1 MSYLGDR
8 GFKQVFCALTLMS
21 LILTTGWGCSSSE
34 ADKRNTSA
42 RAVPVIAGSVTQKS
56 IPLQLRAIGSV
67 QAFTTVSIRS
77 LAGGEIIGV
86 HFAEGQEVR
95 KGDLLFTIDPR
106 SYEATVR
113 QAEAT
118 LAKDLAQVKKV
129 EADIARDT
137 AQANNARVQAERYK
151 SLIERQL
158 VAQDQYEQ
166 FRTNAE
172 SLEAT
177 LLADKAAL
185 ENAKAAVE
193 ADRAALENAKIQ
205 LGYCSVRSP
214 ISGRIGNL
222 LVHRGN
228 FVKASDTQPLAVL
241 AVVNQVSP
249 VYVVFSLPERSL
261 PEIRKYMAT
270 GKLEVEAWLP
280 NEDKPAEKGVLTFVD
295 NAIDNST
302 GTIQLKGT
310 FSNKAGRLLPGQ
322 FVSAILTLAIQPNGI
337 VVPTKAIQTG
347 QQGQY
352 VFVIKQDL
360 TVESRPV
367 VVDRTMSEETIIG
380 KGLNPGE
387 TVVIDGQLQLIPGT
401 KVEIKNPPSNE
412 TSSRKPA

>member
-1 MSYLGDR
+1 MSYLSDR
-8 GFKQVFCALTLMS
+8 RFTQAFCALTLMF
-21 LILTTGWGCSSSE
+21 LILTTGWGCSSSDS
-34 ADKRNTSA
+34 DKRNTST
-42 RAVPVIAGSVTQKS
+42 RVVPVIVGSVTQKS
-56 IPLQLRAIGSV
+56 IPLQLRAIGTV
-67 QAFTTVSIRS
+67 QAFTTVSLRS
-77 LAGGEIIGV
+77 LVGGEIVGV
-86 HFAEGQEVR
+86 HFVAGQEVR
-95 KGDLLFTIDPR
+95 EGDLLFTIDPR
-106 SYEATVR
+106 SYEAMVR

-118 LAKDLAQVKKV
+118 LAKDFAQVKQA
-129 EADIARDT
+129 EADIAKDT
-137 AQANNARVQAERYK
+137 AQAKNARVQAERYK

-158 VAQDQYEQ
+158 VAQEQYDQS
-166 FRTNAE
+166 RTNAE

-193 ADRAALENAKIQ
+193 ADKAALENAKIQ
-205 LGYCSVRSP
+205 LGYCSIRSP
-214 ISGRIGNL
+214 IGGRIGNL

-228 FVKASDTQPLAVL
+228 VVKANDTQSL

-249 VYVVFSLPERSL
+249 VYVVFSLPEQSL

-270 GKLEVEAWLP
+270 EKLEVEAWLP
-280 NEDKPAEKGVLTFVD
+280 NEDKPAEKGVLSFVD
-295 NAIDNST
+295 NAIDSST

-322 FVSAILTLAIQPNGI
+322 FASAILTLAIQPDAI

-352 VFVIKQDL
+352 VFVVKQDL

-367 VVDRTMSEETIIG
+367 VVDRTVNDETVIG

-401 KVEIKNPPSNE
+401 KVEIKNPPSNG
-412 TSSRKPA
+412 TSGRKPG

>member
-1 MSYLGDR
+1 MPYLGNR
-8 GFKQVFCALTLMS
+8 GFTQAFYALTLML
-21 LILTTGWGCSSSE
+21 LILATAWGCSSSE
-34 ADKRNTSA
+34 GDKRNSLT
-42 RAVPVIAGSVTQKS
+42 RAVPVIVGSATQKS
-56 IPLQLRAIGSV
+56 VPLQLRAIGSV
-67 QAFTTVSIRS
+67 QAFATVSIRS
-77 LAGGEIIGV
+77 LVGGEIVGV
-86 HFAEGQEVR
+86 HFAEGQDVR

-106 SYEATVR
+106 SYQATVR

-118 LAKDLAQVKKV
+118 LAKDLAQVKQA
-129 EADIARDT
+129 EADIAKDT
-137 AQANNARVQAERYK
+137 AQAKNARVQAERYK
-151 SLIERQL
+151 SLIDRQL
-158 VAQDQYEQ
+158 VAQEQYDQS
-166 FRTNAE
+166 RTNAE

-177 LLADKAAL
+177 LLADEAAL
-185 ENAKAAVE
+185 ENAKAAVQ
-193 ADRAALENAKIQ
+193 ADKAALENAKIQ
-205 LGYCSVRSP
+205 LGYCSIRSP
-214 ISGRIGNL
+214 IGGRVGNL

-228 FVKASDTQPLAVL
+228 VVKANDTQPL

-249 VYVVFSLPERSL
+249 VYVVFSLPEQNL
-261 PEIRKYMAT
+261 PEIRKYMAA
-270 GKLEVEAWLP
+270 KELEVEAWLP
-280 NEDKPAEKGVLTFVD
+280 NEDKPVEKGVLTFVD

-322 FVSAILTLAIQPNGI
+322 FASAILTLAIQQDAI

-387 TVVIDGQLQLIPGT
+387 TVVIDGQLQLVPGT
-401 KVEIKNPPSNE
+401 KVEIKNPPSNA
-412 TSSRKPA
+412 TGGKNPA